1 MITKRDENRDAHV
14 LDRYKM
20 VFEGTWRIMGVG
32 GFNALGCGWKAMD
45 KGEVRAL
52 GDRLLVSGAADI
64 EEDMGSFCKK
74 QS

>member
-1 MITKRDENRDAHV
+1 
-14 LDRYKM
+14 
-20 VFEGTWRIMGVG
+20 MGVG
-32 GFNALGCGWKAMD
+32 GFNALGCGWKVMD